1 MQNSLFYNF
10 KLDYAYIPPF
20 HVLNAVSSL
29 PLKSI
34 KVYEYLSIIT
44 ELHLKYCGCV
54 VRTGYSIKMIMYPYS
69 CLLIFF
75 ENVIHEHCICVTPIS
90 LSSLQLLQCP
100 SAKIHDLIFNYCY
113 MYTHI

>member
-29 PLKSI
+29 LLKSI

-44 ELHLKYCGCV
+44 KLHLKDV
-54 VRTGYSIKMIMYPYS
+54 
-69 CLLIFF
+69 LLEVGI
-75 ENVIHEHCICVTPIS
+75 
-90 LSSLQLLQCP
+90 L
-100 SAKIHDLIFNYCY
+100 
-113 MYTHI
+113 